1 MRPKAGADASVQT
14 GGADLDAL
22 LEATGRGDR
31 AAFRAL
37 YDATAAKLFGVVL
50 RIVRDRGVAEDILQ
64 ETYLKVWQK
73 ADIFDPAAGRPITW
87 LATIARNRA
96 IDRVRSKDIVR
107 RAAGQDDD
115 EGVFARLADPGGAD
129 PVLRESLRIC
139 LERLVPQARQCVLL
153 AYCSGYSREELA
165 ERFGRPVNTIKT
177 LLHRSLK
184 TLLGCMDAE

>member
-1 MRPKAGADASVQT
+1 MDVSVET
-14 GGADLDAL
+14 SGADLDAL
-22 LEATGRGDR
+22 IEATGKGDR

-37 YDATAAKLFGVVL
+37 YDVTSAKLFGVVL

-73 ADIFDPAAGRPITW
+73 AEIFDAAAGRPITW

-96 IDRVRSKDIVR
+96 IDRVRGNDVLRHS
-107 RAAGQDDD
+107 AGQDDD
-115 EGVFARLADPGGAD
+115 DDMVSRLADPGGTD
-129 PVLRESLRIC
+129 PALRETLRVC
-139 LERLVPQARQCVLL
+139 LERLEPDARQCVVL

-177 LLHRSLK
+177 VLHRGLRI
-184 TLLGCMDAE
+184 LLGCMEAG